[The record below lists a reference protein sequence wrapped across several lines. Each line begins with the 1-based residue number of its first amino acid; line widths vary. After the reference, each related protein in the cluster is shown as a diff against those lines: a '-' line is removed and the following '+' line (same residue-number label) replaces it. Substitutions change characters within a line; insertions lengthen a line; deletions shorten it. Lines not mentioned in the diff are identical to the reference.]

1 MNERRAEPL
10 PRRTIPGLAKSA
22 SVMAMGFDS
31 FRTYEDAAAML
42 DAFVAA
48 GGNVI
53 DTGWVY
59 GDGRPEGYF
68 GQWQSGRGTR
78 EELVLISKGAHS
90 PLCFPDQIGKQL
102 AESLER
108 FQTDHVDVYF
118 MHRDNLDIP
127 VGEFVDAMDAEA
139 KAGRI
144 RGIFGGS
151 NWTRARMDEAIAYA
165 KRTGKTA
172 PAALSNNFT
181 LAEMLE
187 PLWPG
192 VMSAYGPE
200 WRDWL
205 LARGIP
211 NFSWSSQARGFF
223 TDRAGQDK
231 RDDPE
236 MVRGWY
242 SDNNFARRERAIALG
257 KELGATPT
265 QVVLAYIMAQ
275 PFVSIPIIGPRA
287 LVELAESLGAARL
300 SLTPEQVRWL
310 EG

>member
-1 MNERRAEPL
+1 MDQRREPL
-10 PRRTIPGLAKSA
+10 PRRMIPGIRKAA
-22 SVMAMGFDS
+22 SVMALGFDS
-31 FRTYEDAAAML
+31 FKTYEGAAGML
-42 DAFVAA
+42 DAYVAA

-59 GDGRPEGYF
+59 GHGVPEGFF
-68 GQWQSGRGTR
+68 GQWQSSRGVR
-78 EELVLISKGAHS
+78 EDLVLISKGAHS

-102 AESLER
+102 KESLER
-108 FQTDHVDVYF
+108 FKTDYVDIYF

-192 VMSAYGPE
+192 VLSAYGPE
-200 WRDWL
+200 WREWL
-205 LARGIP
+205 VARGIP

-223 TDRAGQDK
+223 TDRAGPEK
-231 RDDPE
+231 RGDAE

-242 SDNNFARRERAIALG
+242 SDANFARRERAIALG
-257 KELGATPT
+257 KELGATAT
-265 QVVLAYIMAQ
+265 QVVLAYVMAQ
-275 PFVSIPIIGPRA
+275 PFVSIPLIGPRA
-287 LVELAESLGAARL
+287 MSELEESLGAARL
-300 SLTPEQVRWL
+300 SLTPGQVRAL

>member
-1 MNERRAEPL
+1 MSQRRTEAL
-10 PRRTIPGLAKSA
+10 PRRSIPGLAKPA
-22 SVMAMGFDS
+22 SVMATGFDS
-31 FRTYEDAAAML
+31 FRTYEDAAQML

-59 GDGRPEGYF
+59 GRGRPEGYF
-68 GQWQSGRGTR
+68 GQWQAERGIR
-78 EELVLISKGAHS
+78 EELLLISKGAHS

-108 FQTDHVDVYF
+108 FKSDYVDIYF

-151 NWTRARMDEAIAYA
+151 NWTRERMDEAIAYA

-181 LAEMLE
+181 LAEMVK

-192 VMSAYGPE
+192 VLAATGPE
-200 WRDWL
+200 WREWL
-205 LARGIP
+205 VARGLP

-223 TDRAGQDK
+223 TDRAGPDK

-236 MVRGWY
+236 MVDGWY
-242 SDNNFARRERAIALG
+242 SDANFARRDRAIGLG

-275 PFVSIPIIGPRA
+275 PFVSIPIIGPR
-287 LVELAESLGAARL
+287 VPGELEESLGAARL

>member
-1 MNERRAEPL
+1 MIERRAEPL

-22 SVMAMGFDS
+22 SVMALGFDS
-31 FRTYEDAAAML
+31 FRTYEEAAAML

-59 GDGRPEGYF
+59 GHGRPEGYF
-68 GQWQSGRGTR
+68 GQWRAARGLR
-78 EELVLISKGAHS
+78 DELVLISKGAHS

-102 AESLER
+102 GESLDR
-108 FQTDHVDVYF
+108 FQTDYVDVYF

-151 NWTRARMDEAIAYA
+151 NWTRERIDEAVAYA
-165 KRTGKTA
+165 KRAGKIA

-192 VMSAYGPE
+192 VLSAYGPE
-200 WRDWL
+200 WREWL
-205 LARGIP
+205 VARGIP

-223 TDRAGQDK
+223 TDRAGPDK
-231 RDDPE
+231 RSDPE

-242 SDNNFARRERAIALG
+242 SDANFARRERAIALG

-275 PFVSIPIIGPRA
+275 PFVSIPLVGPRA
-287 LVELAESLGAARL
+287 PSELEESLGAARL
-300 SLTPEQVRWL
+300 SLTPEQVRAL